1 MVLASDAGGLQ
12 GSVHQSLVLG
22 THIPGCRPDVMRESA
37 MIVARL
43 VTTVLLMMSA
53 AAPVSALDEAN
64 YPSRQIRIVVG
75 FAAGS
80 EPLFAEWVGPLITPR
95 RVIEHV
101 IAGKIDVGPLDSYVH
116 DLLKRN
122 EPEATV
128 RLRTVES
135 TAMT

>member
-43 VTTVLLMMSA
+43 VTTVLLLMSA

-75 FAAGS
+75 FAAGGAPGAS
-80 EPLFAEWVGPLITPR
+80 ARILTDPLAQDWG
-95 RVIEHV
+95 
-101 IAGKIDVGPLDSYVH
+101 H
-116 DLLKRN
+116 DPAVQNL
-122 EPEATV
+122 V
-128 RLRTVES
+128 
-135 TAMT
+135 